1 MSAGL
6 LHDRDAGG
14 GQRRHLLGGRA
25 LAARDDRAGVAHAA
39 SGRRRLAGDERRRPA
54 S

>member
-6 LHDRDAGG
+6 FTTVTPAA
-14 GQRRHLLGGRA
+14 GQRRHLLGRRA
-25 LAARDDRAGVAHAA
+25 LAARDDRAGVAHPA